1 MKKTGAICLKL
12 ICAAYWSCFLL
23 KSDAYYTPYLAVAVV
38 GCMCMV
44 YNNVSKYTVEA
55 KWKKVAVSTL
65 AFVFAFCVAAAN
77 YKLFENISAVY
88 SEVLYRFNTLF
99 RLISMLLV
107 LFGGIVLFGEILTSV
122 CFLAEK
128 HLFEEKSV
136 KRAKISA
143 GVVFLLSW
151 LVIAALDLLLLF
163 SVEYPGILTPDST
176 DQVHQLLHFKQY
188 SNHHPFYHTQIIH
201 IMISLGLRL
210 FGNMSAATAL
220 YSVFSILVMSGC
232 FAYTIYTIYQLKR
245 SIKAAVLA
253 LLIYLLMPYQIKYS
267 YTMWKDVF
275 FGAAVLVFAVGAFRV
290 FEKVGKHERINYAVM
305 LCGAFGMTLLRSNG
319 LIAFVATVIV
329 FALLFRDRYKKT
341 ILAFAGIIVFAFVLK
356 HPVLTALNV
365 KQPDTVESLSIP
377 IQQIARVITDGM
389 ELTSEQQELL
399 SNVVKIEDV
408 PDNYKSYISD
418 PIKNLIRN
426 FGNKEYINE
435 NKTEFIKLYVKL
447 GLEHPREYIRGWIDQ
462 TKGYWNG
469 GYSYWIWGQGVYDNL
484 AGIEADVNS
493 KAAEKVWQDYLR
505 LFMAKTSNPL
515 LLLFVSIGFN
525 TWLVLISAFSAL
537 IRKDFSA
544 FFVSVPT
551 IMVIATLLIAT
562 PVYSEFRY
570 AYAMF
575 CCLPFIVYVS
585 FMKKKA

>member
-1 MKKTGAICLKL
+1 MKKNSVICLKL
-12 ICAAYWSCFLL
+12 IFAAYWSCFLL

-44 YNNVSKYTVEA
+44 YNNASKYTVEA
-55 KWKKVAVSTL
+55 KWKRVAVITL
-65 AFVFAFCVAAAN
+65 AFVLAFCVAAAN
-77 YKLFENISAVY
+77 YKLFESISAVY

-107 LFGGIVLFGEILTSV
+107 LFGGIALFGEILTSV
-122 CFLAEK
+122 CLLAEK

-151 LVIAALDLLLLF
+151 LMIAALDLFLLF
-163 SVEYPGILTPDST
+163 SVEYPGVLTADNT

-201 IMISLGLRL
+201 IMISVGLRL
-210 FGNMSAATAL
+210 FGDMSAATAL

-232 FAYTIYTIYQLKR
+232 FAYTVYTVYQLKH
-245 SIKAAVLA
+245 SIKAAVLT
-253 LLIYLLMPYQIKYS
+253 LLIYLLMPYHIKYS

-275 FGAAVLVFAVGAFRV
+275 FGAAVLVFVVGAFRV

-305 LCGAFGMTLLRSNG
+305 LGGAFGMTLLRSNG

-329 FALLFRDRYKKT
+329 FALLFRDRYKRT
-341 ILAFAGIIVFAFVLK
+341 SLAFAGIIVLAFVLK

-389 ELTSEQQELL
+389 ELTSEQEALL
-399 SNVVKIEDV
+399 SNVVNIEDI

-426 FGNKEYINE
+426 YGNKDYINE
-435 NKTEFIKLYVKL
+435 NKTEFIKLYVQL
-447 GLEHPREYIRGWIDQ
+447 GLEHPREYIRAWIDQ
-462 TKGYWNG
+462 TKGYWNS
-469 GYSYWIWGQGVYDNL
+469 GYSYWIWGQGVNDNL
-484 AGIEADVNS
+484 AGIEANVNS
-493 KAAEKVWQDYLR
+493 KTAESVWQDYLR
-505 LFMAKTSNPL
+505 EFTANTSNPL

-544 FFVSVPT
+544 LFVSVPT

-575 CCLPFIVYVS
+575 CCQPFIVYVS
-585 FMKKKA
+585 FMKKT